1 MRVNEGVCCDCVC
14 VCVYMCVC
22 VCVDV
27 LSHTENAKTTD
38 CQYIYKHNKRL

>member
-1 MRVNEGVCCDCVC
+1 MGVNEGVCCDCVC

-27 LSHTENAKTTD
+27 LSHTENAKKTN
-38 CQYIYKHNKRL
+38 CQYLNKHNKRL